1 MIKWKSLACIGFP
14 GYEVHEDSRIRG
26 VHTNIVLKEFHNIKG
41 YLRVSLYKD
50 LPGQVE
56 DTKKHCLVH
65 RVTALVWVP
74 NPLVKTIVNHDDED
88 ILFNHRINL
97 SWLTPSENVKYS
109 IDNKRRELKLNSP
122 F

>member
-1 MIKWKSLACIGFP
+1 MTRWKSLACIGFP

-26 VHTNIVLKEFHNIKG
+26 LHTGKELKPFHNIKG
-41 YLRVSLYKD
+41 YLRVSLCFDDKD
-50 LPGQVE
+50 G
-56 DTKKHCLVH
+56 KKDYFIH
-65 RVTALVWVP
+65 RATAILWVP